1 MKLSTRTHSM
11 VQALLDLELH
21 REGDSPVPLK
31 DIARRQEISHA
42 YLEQMI
48 TPLIAGGLIRSIRGP
63 KGGVVLTK
71 HAKDINLKEI
81 VEILEGAT
89 DPVECLVNAKICP
102 RSRLCA
108 TRDTWGEMKIAID
121 RVLVSTTLQDLAERQ
136 KNKEK
141 EEGMYYI

>member
-21 REGDSPVPLK
+21 RKGDSPVSLK
-31 DIARRQEISHA
+31 DIAQRQGISHA

-48 TPLIAGGLIRSIRGP
+48 TPLIAGGLIRSICGP

-89 DPVECLVNAKICP
+89 DPVECLGKC
-102 RSRLCA
+102 
-108 TRDTWGEMKIAID
+108 
-121 RVLVSTTLQDLAERQ
+121 QDLSPVQVVCYERYLGRDE
-136 KNKEK
+136 NCHRLRTCFHYLAGFSRTAKE
-141 EEGMYYI
+141 